1 MFYNFNGKTKN
12 LKSFQLNNF
21 DLIQKFNLK
30 SSYLSPKIN
39 KIVFE
44 LPLNSLKVSETK
56 QNNSYLSSLSLYLFF
71 ILFGNLP
78 EIVYQKSKN
87 TKINKIYAFRHTI
100 YKQEDLNSYLLYFF
114 LNNSNNNSLKNF
126 DLFKKK
132 DDCVQINNFLNN
144 DLNLSMSIPLNS
156 FFHEEDIFL
165 KKVLKQNESVSLK
178 TSFIFTF
185 YEGST
190 YPNKMIQNIHPFWM
204 SRCP

>member
-12 LKSFQLNNF
+12 LKSFQLNNL

-78 EIVYQKSKN
+78 EIVYQKSKVGWKGDIPKYQYYSKKLKK
-87 TKINKIYAFRHTI
+87 TGFR
-100 YKQEDLNSYLLYFF
+100 FF
-114 LNNSNNNSLKNF
+114 LNSKQS
-126 DLFKKK
+126 
-132 DDCVQINNFLNN
+132 IN
-144 DLNLSMSIPLNS
+144 
-156 FFHEEDIFL
+156 
-165 KKVLKQNESVSLK
+165 K
-178 TSFIFTF
+178 TID
-185 YEGST
+185 EL
-190 YPNKMIQNIHPFWM
+190 
-204 SRCP
+204 